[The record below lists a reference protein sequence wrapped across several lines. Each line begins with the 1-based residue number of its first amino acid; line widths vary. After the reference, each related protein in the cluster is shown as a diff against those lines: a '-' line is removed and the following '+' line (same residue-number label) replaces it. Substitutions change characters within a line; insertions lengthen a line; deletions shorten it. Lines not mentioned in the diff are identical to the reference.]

1 MKFTVSD
8 HAFEKHLYYSNCFE
22 EASVFNTKSD
32 MLQSIKLC
40 LKQADMKRIVKKRFY
55 FKKRIS
61 DMIGWT
67 YYGRESYRI
76 QDNAASVIGPLSKF
90 KLFIGA
96 TIFHSLFVTIPMSV
110 FPKV

>member
-1 MKFTVSD
+1 M
-8 HAFEKHLYYSNCFE
+8 
-22 EASVFNTKSD
+22 FNTKSD

-40 LKQADMKRIVKKRFY
+40 LKQADMKHIVKKRFY

-61 DMIGWT
+61 HMIGWT
-67 YYGRESYRI
+67 FYGRESYRI

-90 KLFIGA
+90 KLFIAA